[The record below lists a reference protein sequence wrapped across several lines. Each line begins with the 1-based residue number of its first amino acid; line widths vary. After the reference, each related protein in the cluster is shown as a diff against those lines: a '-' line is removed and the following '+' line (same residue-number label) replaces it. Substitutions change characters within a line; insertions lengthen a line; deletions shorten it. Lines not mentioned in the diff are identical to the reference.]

1 MAINSVEKRINTIY
15 KDLKN
20 GNIEVAALANYQFE
34 FDRYV
39 DYVTDMDENGY
50 IISDQVLKKFINI
63 CMIVYTYSKNSY
75 LLVSDS
81 KYDELMKIY
90 MRYGHPMIT
99 TTDFEPVGMETESK
113 WDIIPHMNPDM
124 VGSINKTH
132 DIGEFIDNLYKFID
146 MFGYANVIFAP
157 KYDGVSACINIVDG
171 WVVNAVTRKDG
182 AKGQNIL
189 PLLKQAKNFDEI
201 EKLARHIE
209 KGAIKCEV
217 LCSREDFEHL
227 RGIYANPRSAIS
239 GIVGSPKNIK
249 YGNYI
254 TIMPLVIKDGDFYS
268 FVGMD
273 RCLDPHKRSICYS
286 ESKTDDREFR
296 KELLSMTRDL
306 MDKYHTMEYPFR
318 TDGVVA
324 YVTPDSDYNN
334 FYNRYHGDT
343 LGAPMITYKGFR
355 DDAMSCSYAFK
366 VNDKLGTGIVEYGYM
381 SIGRGGRATPM
392 LKIAETIVN
401 ETVVTD
407 VSLSTM
413 SKAMSFDIHIGD
425 EVEIESSGDVIPML
439 KRVVKYNGGEKL
451 KFSMECPYCG
461 STLNH
466 TSTTDENG
474 NKVGSN
480 YCVCPNKE
488 CPRRVV
494 GRLIEFASRLGMEGF
509 SDESF
514 GDVYDN
520 THISTPLDLIKAVR
534 YERDAFR
541 EKMSHVSGWGVNNID
556 AFITE
561 IENLYKRSI
570 TEAEFINALNI
581 PGIGLETAKKI
592 ANITSIEDM
601 LRLIKKGWTF
611 TIMDRMMN
619 AKNIGPKYAKAV
631 VSYFD
636 ENSEEIIGLLE
647 EFDIVESQK
656 FIGSFACT
664 DFGKDAKAEIRA
676 ELNKRG
682 YELISGFNKDCVALI
697 AANPNA
703 NTGKLQKARNAR
715 MPILRREDIDNF
727 LSKIR

>member
-50 IISDQVLKKFINI
+50 IISDQVLKKFINL

-99 TTDFEPVGMETESK
+99 TTDFEPAGMETESK

-132 DIGEFIDNLYKFID
+132 DIGEFIDSLYKFID
-146 MFGYANVIFAP
+146 MFGDARVIFAP
-157 KYDGVSACINIVDG
+157 KYDGVSACINVVDG

-227 RGIYANPRSAIS
+227 KGIYANPRSAIS

-249 YGNYI
+249 YGNHI
-254 TIMPLVIKDGDFYS
+254 TIMPLVIKDGNFYS
-268 FVGMD
+268 FIGTD
-273 RCLDPHKRSICYS
+273 RCLGPHKKSIGYYM
-286 ESKTDDREFR
+286 SKTDEREFR
-296 KELLSMTRDL
+296 KELLSLTREL
-306 MDKYHTMEYPFR
+306 MDKYHSTDYPFR

-324 YVTPDSDYNN
+324 YVTPESEYDSY
-334 FYNRYHGDT
+334 RGDIT
-343 LGAPMITYKGFR
+343 GAPMFSYKGFR

-366 VNDKLGTGIVEYGYM
+366 INDKLGTGIVEYGYM

-392 LKIAETIVN
+392 LKITETIVN

-439 KRVVKYNGGEKL
+439 KRVVKYNGGERL
-451 KFSMECPYCG
+451 KFSMQCPYCG

-466 TSTTDENG
+466 TSTIDEHG

-480 YCVCPNKE
+480 YCVCPNKD
-488 CPRRVV
+488 CSRRVV
-494 GRLIEFASRLGMEGF
+494 GRLIEFATRLGMEGF

-520 THISTPLDLIKAVR
+520 THISSPLDLIKAIKYDR
-534 YERDAFR
+534 EAFR
-541 EKMSHVSGWGVNNID
+541 EKMSRVSGWGNNNID
-556 AFITE
+556 AFISE
-561 IENLYKRSI
+561 IESLYKRSI

-581 PGIGLETAKKI
+581 PGVGLETAKKI
-592 ANITSIEDM
+592 ANITSIEE
-601 LRLIKKGWTF
+601 LIRLLKKGWSF
-611 TIMDRMMN
+611 TIMDRMMD
-619 AKNIGPKYAKAV
+619 AKSIGPSSARKVASFFA
-631 VSYFD
+631 D
-636 ENSEEIIGLLE
+636 NSEEIMGLLD
-647 EFDIVESQK
+647 EFTIVESQK
-656 FIGSFACT
+656 FIGNFACT

-682 YELISGFNKDCVALI
+682 YELISGFNKDCIALI
-697 AANPNA
+697 AANTSA
-703 NTGKLQKARNAR
+703 NTEKLQKARKHR
-715 MPILRREDIDNF
+715 MPIIRREDIDNF